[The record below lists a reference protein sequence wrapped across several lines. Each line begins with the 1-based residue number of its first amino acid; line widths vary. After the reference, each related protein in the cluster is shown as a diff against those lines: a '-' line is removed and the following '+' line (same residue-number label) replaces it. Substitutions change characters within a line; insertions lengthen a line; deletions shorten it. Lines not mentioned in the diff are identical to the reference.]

1 HDALRR
7 RADDAGENDPEVV
20 ERRGQR
26 QDLEVCDRD
35 DAILVGDDERV
46 RLRGVE
52 LDREDAVA
60 MGERVAG
67 GPVEARQVAER
78 QGVLEVARGTRSEQV
93 AAVEELPESSKR
105 GGEAGVGPDL

>member
-35 DAILVGDDERV
+35 DAILVGADGRV

-52 LDREDAVA
+52 LDREDAVD

-78 QGVLEVARGTRSEQV
+78 QGVLEGARGTRPSPADADEDT
-93 AAVEELPESSKR
+93 P
-105 GGEAGVGPDL
+105 